1 MRFEGG
7 RPGRAAC
14 PAPALAHR
22 CGGRKVTTVE
32 VDPAVSRHAR
42 QRPAAAGSRPEA
54 VVGDGAKGCAGGAPY
69 DRVLATVGL
78 REIPGAWIQQT
89 RPGGLIVAPWGT
101 HYTPADA
108 VARLMVREDGTASGR
123 FTGPVEFM
131 KLRGRRLSPPPHH
144 AYVPAGGEGGADTS
158 TTGIP
163 EGEFITPP
171 YAALPFVLGSGY
183 RIAAGRTT
191 PSAGVAG
198 RSGRFLVSVERGVRR
213 RAPGRLMGCR
223 KWNRSVL
230 VTRRPPGRAG
240 AVPRLKPV
248 RAHGAGR

>member
-1 MRFEGG
+1 MTFEGG

-78 REIPGAWIQQT
+78 REIPGAWIEQT

-131 KLRGRRLSPPPHH
+131 KLRGRRLSLPPHH
-144 AYVPAGGEGGADTS
+144 AYVPA
-158 TTGIP
+158 
-163 EGEFITPP
+163 
-171 YAALPFVLGSGY
+171 
-183 RIAAGRTT
+183 RGR
-191 PSAGVAG
+191 G
-198 RSGRFLVSVERGVRR
+198 RR
-213 RAPGRLMGCR
+213 RHLDHRHPRGGVHHPA
-223 KWNRSVL
+223 V
-230 VTRRPPGRAG
+230 RRPPLRAG
-240 AVPRLKPV
+240 APGTALR
-248 RAHGAGR
+248 RAGPHPQRVWLDDPADSWFP